1 MVQWDSCKGWYH
13 LCQRILSG
21 VICPVTNG
29 SAQCKSK
36 KRAIKRLQIAQRPT
50 REAKLV
56 ILPYKALKKTE
67 IEERKYPKLMLQKTE
82 KKYEKI
88 KTEDIAKEFFKKQ
101 PYITL
106 KIELFRVR

>member
-1 MVQWDSCKGWYH
+1 M
-13 LCQRILSG
+13 LSA
-21 VICPVTNG
+21 
-29 SAQCKSK
+29 SRK

-88 KTEDIAKEFFKKQ
+88 KTEDIAKEFF
-101 PYITL
+101 
-106 KIELFRVR
+106 